1 MPLSSAARSELQ
13 AVFDSC
19 SFTHQFKLNFEAT
32 KNVDIGHF
40 VSSDD
45 ISAGGY
51 LWKIRCYPRG
61 GDSKD
66 KGEYLGVFLQHE
78 SETEDVKAIF
88 EVFVMDR
95 DGVPSSSHIHRFVHV
110 YRPKGTRTVLESLH
124 VINGSVIIM
133 CGVKVLHEDPI
144 SVPASDIAS
153 HIGSLLEST
162 DGSNVTFVVDGEEF
176 PAHQAVLAARSPVF
190 KAQLLGS
197 MADAKM
203 ASITLQGI
211 APATFKAMLQFIYTD
226 DLPGDEEDGDE
237 EVPTEAFEDL
247 LAAADRF
254 ALDRLKLMCA
264 KKLWDGVS
272 TDTTYSCPELK
283 MKCLDFFTDEKN
295 FKEALR
301 VKVVGS

>member
-1 MPLSSAARSELQ
+1 MIVL
-13 AVFDSC
+13 
-19 SFTHQFKLNFEAT
+19 FKLNFEAT

-110 YRPKGTRTVLESLH
+110 YRPKGTV
-124 VINGSVIIM
+124 GSGQG
-133 CGVKVLHEDPI
+133 C
-144 SVPASDIAS
+144 VPASDIAS

-272 TDTTYSCPELK
+272 TDTVGATLACAETYSCPELK

-295 FKEALR
+295 FKEAVLTDGFVQLVQKCFQR
-301 VKVVGS
+301 FSLS